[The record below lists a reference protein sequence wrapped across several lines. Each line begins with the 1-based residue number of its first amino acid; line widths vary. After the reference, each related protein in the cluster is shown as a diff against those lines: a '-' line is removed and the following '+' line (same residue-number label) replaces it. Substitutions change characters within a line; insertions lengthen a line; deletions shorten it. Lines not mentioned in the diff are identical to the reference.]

1 MELSIAKLFL
11 EFRET
16 SLNQISKLSAMLYA
30 HDHQLRALKSEITHL
45 KHLLKKEINDKNNFI
60 DNEDIPS

>member
-16 SLNQISKLSAMLYA
+16 SLHQISKLSAMLYA
-30 HDHQLRALKSEITHL
+30 HDHQLRALQSEINHL
-45 KHLLKKEINDKNNFI
+45 KHLLKKYNDENNFI
-60 DNEDIPS
+60 DNEDIPF